1 MIIRAD
7 AIKVR
12 EKLSLRPI
20 EPIERECVSVECW
33 YDPHYRHWVLYPV
46 DAEGNQLDEATY
58 DFGKTNA
65 LRTKAQMETELIGK
79 TY

>member
-58 DFGKTNA
+58 DFGKANA

>member
-1 MIIRAD
+1 MI
-7 AIKVR
+7 VR
-12 EKLSLRPI
+12 VNGVKLEDL
-20 EPIERECVSVECW
+20 EPVERECVAVECW

-65 LRTKAQMETELIGK
+65 LKTKAQMESELIGK
-79 TY
+79 IY

>member
-7 AIKVR
+7 AVKVR

-20 EPIERECVSVECW
+20 EPIERKCVSVECW

-58 DFGKTNA
+58 DFGKANA